1 MKGLVITLAL
11 AGLAST
17 ATLNAQVYGSRP
29 LPSTNTSINVDGSWR
44 AVGRD
49 GSGNTIYERRT
60 QDRNGNILVQRA
72 VRDSRGNMS
81 IISSSTVNNSGYG
94 VGTSVDGSWRVVGR
108 DGSGNTI
115 YERRTQDRNGN
126 ILVQRAVRDS
136 RGNMS
141 IISSSTVN
149 NSSYG
154 VGTSVDGSWRVV
166 GRDGSG
172 NTIYE
177 RRTQDRNGNIL
188 VQRAVRDSRGNMSI
202 ISSNTVGNNGNGGYN
217 SNCSYNQSTNTV
229 GDIIFGR
236 SGNNVNCNDNGNRV
250 DGGWYQVGQ
259 GRDNN
264 SIYERRVRD
273 SNGNLI
279 IQRARRNSN
288 GSFTIL
294 SSRAYNGNNDK
305 QWQKAQRE
313 QQKEIRKQ
321 QQRDNQQYN
330 QQNDQQYNQSQRD
343 NNDDRGRGKGNNG
356 QDRGKS
362 SNKHSERN

>member
-44 AVGRD
+44 A
-49 GSGNTIYERRT
+49 
-60 QDRNGNILVQRA
+60 
-72 VRDSRGNMS
+72 
-81 IISSSTVNNSGYG
+81 
-94 VGTSVDGSWRVVGR
+94 VGR

-202 ISSNTVGNNGNGGYN
+202 ISSNTVGNNGNNGNGGYN

>member
-1 MKGLVITLAL
+1 MKVLVITLAL

-17 ATLNAQVYGSRP
+17 AKLDAQILGRP
-29 LPSTNTSINVDGSWR
+29 LPSTNASIN
-44 AVGRD
+44 
-49 GSGNTIYERRT
+49 
-60 QDRNGNILVQRA
+60 
-72 VRDSRGNMS
+72 
-81 IISSSTVNNSGYG
+81 
-94 VGTSVDGSWRVVGR
+94 
-108 DGSGNTI
+108 
-115 YERRTQDRNGN
+115 
-126 ILVQRAVRDS
+126 
-136 RGNMS
+136 
-141 IISSSTVN
+141 
-149 NSSYG
+149 
-154 VGTSVDGSWRVV
+154 VDGSWRVV

-202 ISSNTVGNNGNGGYN
+202 ISSNTIGNTNNGGYGVGTGVDGSWRVVGRDGSGNTIYERRVTDRNGNIVVQRARRDVNGNMSIISSNTVGNVNNGNVNNG
-217 SNCSYNQSTNTV
+217 NCSYNQSTNTV

-273 SNGNLI
+273 SNGNLV
-279 IQRARRNSN
+279 IQRARRNPN

-294 SSRAYNGNNDK
+294 STRAYNSNNDK

-313 QQKEIRKQ
+313 RQKEIRKQ
-321 QQRDNQQYN
+321 QKEDDKQYRK
-330 QQNDQQYNQSQRD
+330 SQHD
-343 NNDDRGRGKGNNG
+343 NDDDNRQVVGANDRSYGSGNSDSKGNNG
-356 QDRGKS
+356 HGKG
-362 SNKHSERN
+362 KHKGND